1 VLNKTKSWSKIKVLG
16 KKSDDFNLAKMF
28 KKNPNRGKDL
38 ILSVGDLNFDFSK
51 SRITEKVLKE
61 FHKLA
66 VEIGLQNKVN
76 SMFGG
81 ENINSSQ
88 NRQVGHIWLRSKNLR
103 PKTINRIEENQD
115 QFLSFA
121 DNVRSGSVK
130 GTTGKEITDVVNI
143 GIGGS
148 DLGPA
153 MVYKALQ
160 NNHDNKINCHFLS
173 NIDEF
178 ENINTFGGLNPE
190 TTLIVVTSKSFT
202 TAETMKNALFAKNWL
217 KKSSSPLSVR
227 DHFVAVSTNLQAC
240 EEFGISKDRV
250 FLFWDW
256 VGGRYSLFSSV
267 GISIALG
274 YGSKA
279 FLELQ
284 NGASKIDQSLKDI
297 NFLNFAPF
305 IHAVINIWNLNI
317 LKMKSLA
324 VIPYSS
330 SLQIFPAFLQ
340 QLWMESNGKSID
352 LKGKEISF
360 NTCPVIFGEPGTNS
374 QHSFFQFL
382 HQSPEIVPVDFIL
395 IKSQKNEDAEF
406 QNTLFANAL
415 AQAAVLAFGKSKSDL
430 KKEGVSKDLISHKF
444 MPGNRPSNILIL
456 PQLNADSLGQ
466 LIAFYETSVIL
477 QGFLMNINSF
487 DQWGVELGKTTAESF
502 LNSIQGEVKLDFDSS
517 TNNLISEFK
526 KANP

>member
-1 VLNKTKSWSKIKVLG
+1 MMI
-16 KKSDDFNLAKMF
+16 
-28 KKNPNRGKDL
+28 
-38 ILSVGDLNFDFSK
+38 
-51 SRITEKVLKE
+51 
-61 FHKLA
+61 
-66 VEIGLQNKVN
+66 
-76 SMFGG
+76 
-81 ENINSSQ
+81 
-88 NRQVGHIWLRSKNLR
+88 
-103 PKTINRIEENQD
+103 
-115 QFLSFA
+115 
-121 DNVRSGSVK
+121 
-130 GTTGKEITDVVNI
+130 
-143 GIGGS
+143 
-148 DLGPA
+148 
-153 MVYKALQ
+153 
-160 NNHDNKINCHFLS
+160 
-173 NIDEF
+173 
-178 ENINTFGGLNPE
+178 
-190 TTLIVVTSKSFT
+190 
-202 TAETMKNALFAKNWL
+202 
-217 KKSSSPLSVR
+217 
-227 DHFVAVSTNLQAC
+227 
-240 EEFGISKDRV
+240 
-250 FLFWDW
+250 
-256 VGGRYSLFSSV
+256 
-267 GISIALG
+267 
-274 YGSKA
+274 
-279 FLELQ
+279 
-284 NGASKIDQSLKDI
+284 
-297 NFLNFAPF
+297 
-305 IHAVINIWNLNI
+305 IWNLNI

-502 LNSIQGEVKLDFDSS
+502 LNSIQGEVNLDFDSS

-526 KANP
+526 KN